1 MRSAAGQVD
10 VVAITD
16 HDEVRGALIARAFA
30 RARPDLGVEVV
41 VGEEISTRNGHL
53 IGLFLEERVPPGLP
67 AARTIELIHGQGGLA
82 VAAHPFH
89 PVRGRGRGQPG
100 LPELLPDLA
109 LDAVEVVNNA
119 GVFSCLYDAW
129 AAMRNLEWMLP
140 VTAGSDAHDVWYV
153 GSAITRF
160 PGRDAD
166 ALRGAIRA
174 GHTQA
179 QVAWAWSAD
188 KLPRHLRLQF
198 RSLLRFLALGYRRR
212 RMRPLVEVVPPVRST
227 S

>member
-1 MRSAAGQVD
+1 M
-10 VVAITD
+10 
-16 HDEVRGALIARAFA
+16 
-30 RARPDLGVEVV
+30 
-41 VGEEISTRNGHL
+41 
-53 IGLFLEERVPPGLP
+53 
-67 AARTIELIHGQGGLA
+67 
-82 VAAHPFH
+82 
-89 PVRGRGRGQPG
+89 RGRGRGQPG
-100 LPELLPDLA
+100 LPNLLPDLP

-160 PGRDAD
+160 PGQDAG
-166 ALRGAIRA
+166 ALCGAIRA
-174 GHTQA
+174 GQTQA
-179 QVAWAWSAD
+179 QVAWAWSPD

-212 RMRPLVEVVPPVRST
+212 RMRPLVEVVPPCDRRADGSPIGPRLAT
-227 S
+227 LAPCGGSAATRLERQDPGSARESGERG